1 MEQESKWLTDKY
13 WLTPYNFDE
22 EVRKQ
27 FTLPERVFIH
37 DVTLRE
43 ASQSPRVCLLGQ
55 EKLRIARALDEL
67 GVDSLEIGPYFSNE
81 EKEVTQELV
90 KMHRRGEIKA
100 KVTPLSHWTE
110 KDVDLVLECG
120 ADRVIISHNVNPW
133 STKQAFGIDED
144 ELIKRLTRVV
154 AYAKKNGLFT
164 VIQTFDTYKVPMKF
178 LERLEKS
185 LVYEGGADHVAISD
199 TYGFA
204 LPWTVTHV
212 VRKLRSWIPGIPI
225 EHHGHNDFGLATA
238 MMLAAVVGGVEVVHT
253 SVNNLGERVGNAATE
268 EVAMALELLLGV
280 KTGIQLHRIYPVCQ
294 LVSELS
300 KMPIARN
307 KPITGENEFLYGSG
321 LVIWRIWQ
329 LAKKGRP
336 FATMPFMPEV
346 IGKKGYEVI
355 FGVGTG
361 KAVVRDRL
369 EKMGISA
376 TEEQTAEI
384 VQRIKAEAY
393 IRKSSVPDF
402 EFEEIV
408 KNVIGK

>member
-1 MEQESKWLTDKY
+1 MADESRWLTDKY
-13 WLTPYNFDE
+13 WLSPYNFEE
-22 EVRKQ
+22 EVRNQ
-27 FTLPERVFIH
+27 FTLPKRVYIH

-43 ASQSPRVCLLGQ
+43 ASQSPHVCLLGQ

-67 GVDSLEIGPYFSNE
+67 GVDSIEIGPYFSSE

-90 KMHRRGEIKA
+90 KMHRSGELKA
-100 KVTPLSHWTE
+100 KVTPLAHWTE
-110 KDVDLVLECG
+110 KDIDLVLECG

-133 STKQAFGIDED
+133 STKHAFGMDEA
-144 ELIKRLTRVV
+144 ELIERLTRVV
-154 AYAKKNGLFT
+154 SYAKKNGLFT
-164 VIQTFDTYKVPMKF
+164 VVQTFDTYKAPMEF

-199 TYGFA
+199 TYGSA
-204 LPWTVTHV
+204 LPWTITFM
-212 VRKLRSWIPGIPI
+212 VRKLRSWIPGVPI

-238 MMLAAVVGGVEVVHT
+238 MMLAAVAGGAEVVHT

-280 KTGIQLHRIYPVCQ
+280 KTGIHLHRIYPVCE

-321 LVIWRIWQ
+321 MVIWRIWQ
-329 LAKKGRP
+329 LAKQGRP
-336 FATMPFMPEV
+336 FATMPYMPEV
-346 IGKKGYEVI
+346 IGRKDYEVI
-355 FGVGTG
+355 FGLGTG
-361 KAVVRDRL
+361 RAVVRDRL
-369 EKMGISA
+369 TKMGLSA
-376 TEEQTAEI
+376 TEEQIGEI
-384 VQRIKAEAY
+384 VNKIKAEAY

-408 KNVIGK
+408 KRELGK